1 MSHIFSGRFRKA
13 RAQWVRLEVWRR
25 KGRHTEHRPCSVM
38 SVTDRGGRRGLWLC
52 GDMVFALFDALA
64 AVMRPR
70 VAVEGRKDYFGL
82 QFTGYSS
89 FQRGR
94 CDYRSKRSLVT
105 LHPKSGSSGEYL
117 RHCLLKLLNSA
128 TGTSKQPR
136 TLLYCNCHC
145 GRDGPRKLLTRMRGQ
160 SLSA

>member
-94 CDYRSKRSLVT
+94 CDYRSKRSESNVV
-105 LHPKSGSSGEYL
+105 
-117 RHCLLKLLNSA
+117 
-128 TGTSKQPR
+128 
-136 TLLYCNCHC
+136 
-145 GRDGPRKLLTRMRGQ
+145 
-160 SLSA
+160 LSAILFLDYLITQKVEIL